1 MISGSSRAS
10 VEGLLERLVK
20 EGASVVAPA
29 TLVGNR
35 WIASCSRPGVSG
47 EVKVESFGLTR
58 VITGASR
65 EAVSDKAAE
74 FVSFGG
80 KLITPAELVDGVW
93 TAVCDTQR

>member
-1 MISGSSRAS
+1 
-10 VEGLLERLVK
+10 VK
-20 EGASVVAPA
+20 EGATVVAPA

-35 WIASCSRPGVSG
+35 WIASCTRPGVSG

-80 KLITPAELVDGVW
+80 QLITPAELVDGVW